1 MNRIRR
7 AVWIAAICLIA
18 VLTCCGKKEK
28 PAGDAA
34 GSTAEQAGA
43 ESADS
48 DLDQDSANEETGEV
62 ERKASMDLYLEDGDI
77 CTQFFRLTA
86 PEEWGEDVM
95 FHYFQIPEKGRYS
108 LDIVEY
114 SSMAATE
121 GKGGRVFSI
130 VLTDALPEVEEG
142 DETGYLG
149 TLENGDG
156 QLFHVFIEHASGEQ
170 FTETSEEAY
179 GRILNTADRIADCL
193 EGRNG
198 YSFKTGDYPGETK
211 E

>member
-7 AVWIAAICLIA
+7 AVWIAAICLIS

-28 PAGDAA
+28 PTNDAA

-43 ESADS
+43 ESADLN
-48 DLDQDSANEETGEV
+48 LDQDSAKEETGEV

-77 CTQFFRLTA
+77 CTQFYRLT
-86 PEEWGEDVM
+86 PPGEWGEDVT
-95 FHYFQIPEKGRYS
+95 FHFFQIPEEGRYV
-108 LDIVEY
+108 LDIVEN

-130 VLTDALPEVEEG
+130 VLTDDLPEVKEG
-142 DETGYLG
+142 EETGYIG
-149 TLENGDG
+149 TLENEDG
-156 QLFHVFIEHASGEQ
+156 QLFHVLAEPASGIQ
-170 FTETSEEAY
+170 STEASEEAY
-179 GRILNTADRIADCL
+179 SRILNTADRIADCL

-198 YSFKTGDYPGETK
+198 YSFKTGEYPGET
-211 E
+211 EE